1 MGTLATGIER
11 QDLVQ
16 HFRQMHVMK
25 KPMCQECWA
34 RFFCSGGCHANADM
48 ANGDISKPYEYGCK
62 IQKKR
67 LECAIIIQA
76 LLSEEANAGGEDLR
90 PEIDNFKFKV

>member
-1 MGTLATGIER
+1 
-11 QDLVQ
+11 
-16 HFRQMHVMK
+16 
-25 KPMCQECWA
+25 
-34 RFFCSGGCHANADM
+34 M

-76 LLSEEANAGGEDLR
+76 ILSDEANAGGEDLR